1 MHKTIKT
8 VINNLQDFQILET
21 QLSTPLLIFFLSSM
35 VISIFPISNLPNV
48 LNENFLIVVLNL
60 FDYLSFRIFSF

>member
-21 QLSTPLLIFFLSSM
+21 QLSTPRLNFFC
-35 VISIFPISNLPNV
+35 PQW
-48 LNENFLIVVLNL
+48 
-60 FDYLSFRIFSF
+60 

>member
-21 QLSTPLLIFFLSSM
+21 QLSNPLLIFFLSSM

-60 FDYLSFRIFSF
+60 FDYLSFRIF